1 MFQKFPATFIF
12 QIGIIFTLI
21 IKVKFIDL
29 KKSLTISKGMKQ
41 KTQNSIK
48 IPAVENQFDT
58 FPPISFSIHMPPY
71 MYLYVHMSVYS
82 LVFFLHSLA
91 L

>member
-1 MFQKFPATFIF
+1 M
-12 QIGIIFTLI
+12 
-21 IKVKFIDL
+21 KVKLICL
-29 KKSLTISKGMKQ
+29 KKCLTISKGIKQ
-41 KTQNSIK
+41 KTTK
-48 IPAVENQFDT
+48 IHQILAIENQFDT
-58 FPPISFSIHMPPY
+58 FPPISFSIRMPPY